1 MNKSDN
7 NSRKKRYEFAILK
20 VELKENKDDQINIVY
35 INGRKIETK
44 NECSLA
50 DLLNF
55 MGGEGFSIKHV
66 DMSES
71 IITYTFQRLI
81 PNEVDQC
88 NIHSVSE
95 LLAVK
100 LTVGK
105 ENSPNDNILFNLLD
119 KFFG

>member
-20 VELKENKDDQINIVY
+20 VELKENKADQINIVY

-66 DMSES
+66 NMIES